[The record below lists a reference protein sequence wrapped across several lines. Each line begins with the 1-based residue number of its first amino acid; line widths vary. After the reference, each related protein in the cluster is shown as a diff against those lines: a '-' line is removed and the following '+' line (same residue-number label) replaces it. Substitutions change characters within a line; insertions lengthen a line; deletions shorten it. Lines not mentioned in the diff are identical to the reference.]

1 MKIGGE
7 YWYTKKKWPQFGTS
21 QAWMS
26 ARLRLLTMCIGY
38 LEKTDKKR
46 NPASFHLSFDR
57 EKEAFD
63 ITTKELQVKWNM
75 HNNIKMPI
83 IRVPRFFLSLTN
95 ISLNVSFDS
104 ESSVKK
110 EN

>member
-1 MKIGGE
+1 
-7 YWYTKKKWPQFGTS
+7 
-21 QAWMS
+21 
-26 ARLRLLTMCIGY
+26 MCIGY

-46 NPASFHLSFDR
+46 NPVSFHLSFDR

-63 ITTKELQVKWNM
+63 ITTKELPVKWNM

-83 IRVPRFFLSLTN
+83 LKFQGFLSLTN